1 MKNTL
6 ACFVLF
12 LAFAGCSSQDD
23 PAPAAGAVTITLSNN
38 TLLMAMPT
46 SACLRETPMRDPGT
60 GRVLWAGRVTNTRV
74 AVDQVARGTRLYL
87 SIQYDDVSRLNG
99 WRPAKGEAMAMQ
111 AELLVDGKRVR
122 SVYLNA
128 DSATDPA
135 NFFLSNG
142 PRTHL
147 VQEVEVVL

>member
-1 MKNTL
+1 MKNAL
-6 ACFVLF
+6 AYFVLF
-12 LAFAGCSSQDD
+12 LAFTGCSRRDD
-23 PAPAAGAVTITLSNN
+23 PAPASGAVTLTLSNN
-38 TLLMAMPT
+38 TLLVALPT

-60 GRVLWAGRVTNTRV
+60 GQVLWAGRVTNTRV
-74 AVDQVARGTRLYL
+74 AVGQVARGTRLYL

-99 WRPAKGEAMAMQ
+99 WRPAKGETMAMQ

-122 SVYLNA
+122 SVSLNA

-135 NFFLSNG
+135 NFFLSDG
-142 PRTHL
+142 PRTRL

>member
-1 MKNTL
+1 MKTMLLSL
-6 ACFVLF
+6 ALF
-12 LAFAGCSSQDD
+12 LAVTGCSSQDD
-23 PAPAAGAVTITLSNN
+23 PAPAAGVVTISLTNNATLGG
-38 TLLMAMPT
+38 MPI

-60 GRVLWAGRVTNTRV
+60 DQVLWAGRVTNTRV
-74 AVDQVARGTRLYL
+74 AVGPVARGTRLYL

-99 WRPAKGEAMAMQ
+99 WRPAKGETMAMQ

-122 SVYLNA
+122 SVSLNA

-135 NFFLSNG
+135 NFFLSDG
-142 PRTHL
+142 PRTRL

>member
-6 ACFVLF
+6 AYFVLF
-12 LAFAGCSSQDD
+12 MAFTGCSRRDD
-23 PAPAAGAVTITLSNN
+23 PAPTSGAVTIMLSDN
-38 TLLMAMPT
+38 TLLMATPT
-46 SACLRETPMRDPGT
+46 SVCLRETPMRDPGS
-60 GRVLWAGRVTNTRV
+60 GQVLWAGRVTNTQV
-74 AVDQVARGTRLYL
+74 AMGQMARGTRLYL
-87 SIQYDDVSRLNG
+87 SIQYDDISRLNG
-99 WRPAKGEAMAMQ
+99 WWPARGETMQ

-122 SVYLNA
+122 SVSLNA
-128 DSATDPA
+128 DSATDSA